1 MDNCRLLFGNGLDL
15 RLDRNEY
22 LSFVRISFGM
32 LLSLSFYFSVLAL
45 YKRPVYLYSII
56 DVINEIQIR
65 YFPIVVC

>member
-15 RLDRNEY
+15 RLDRNEF

-45 YKRPVYLYSII
+45 YKRLVYLYSII

>member
-45 YKRPVYLYSII
+45 YKRLVYLYSII

>member
-15 RLDRNEY
+15 RLDRDEY

-45 YKRPVYLYSII
+45 YKRLVYLYSII